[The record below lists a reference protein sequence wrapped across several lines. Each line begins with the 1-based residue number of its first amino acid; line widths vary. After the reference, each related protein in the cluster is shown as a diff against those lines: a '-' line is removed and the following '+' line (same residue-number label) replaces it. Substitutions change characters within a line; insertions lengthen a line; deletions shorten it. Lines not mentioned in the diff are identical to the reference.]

1 MLAGV
6 SADLPVTASVT
17 IPARE
22 LEWRFS
28 RAGGPG
34 GQGVNTADSK
44 AELRFDL
51 VASTSLPE
59 HLKLRALARLADRL
73 VDGSLIMTASEHR
86 SQLDNRR
93 AAAARL
99 AALLAD
105 AIAPPAAPRRPTKP
119 SKRAVARRLESK
131 QHRSRL
137 KQQRRTPPE
146 H

>member
-1 MLAGV
+1 MNG
-6 SADLPVTASVT
+6 DLIVTASVT

-51 VASTSLPE
+51 AATPAIPE
-59 HLKLRALARLADRL
+59 ALKARALSRLGGRL
-73 VDGSLIMTASEHR
+73 VDGALIVTAAEHR

-93 AAAARL
+93 AALARL
-99 AALLAD
+99 SALLAD
-105 AIAPPAAPRRPTKP
+105 AVAPPAKKRRATKP
-119 SKRAVARRLESK
+119 SKAAVARRIESK

-137 KQQRRTPPE
+137 KQSRRTPAE
-146 H
+146 